1 VQRNGKTTKTLL
13 MKEPK
18 SAAMKLLAEID
29 ARLYVFMGLMEE
41 RLHLYKIA
49 RAVSFTGD
57 GYAYLLVAAV
67 LLIVSPEAG
76 LAVTLCG
83 FLAFAFEL
91 PTYAVLKKTFKRRR
105 PYLVVERLER
115 IHDPSDEFSFPSG
128 HTAGGFLMAYIV
140 SHFFP
145 GATLSMY
152 IWASSIGISRV
163 FLRVHFVSDIL
174 AGAALGTGFAI
185 FAISFLGY

>member
-1 VQRNGKTTKTLL
+1 MKSTT
-13 MKEPK
+13 MSEPK
-18 SAAMKLLAEID
+18 NAVMRLLAELD
-29 ARLYVFMGLMEE
+29 ARLYVFLGLVQE

-57 GYAYLLVAAV
+57 GYAYLLLAAV
-67 LLIVSPEAG
+67 LLVVSREAG

-105 PYLVVERLER
+105 PYLVVDRLER
-115 IHDPSDEFSFPSG
+115 IHNPSDEFSFPSG
-128 HTAGGFLMAYIV
+128 HTAGGFLMACVV
-140 SHFFP
+140 SHFVP
-145 GATLSMY
+145 AATVPMY
-152 IWASSIGISRV
+152 IWATSIGISRV

-174 AGAALGTGFAI
+174 AGAALGTAFAI
-185 FAISFLGY
+185 LAISLLGY

>member
-1 VQRNGKTTKTLL
+1 
-13 MKEPK
+13 MKSITMSEPK
-18 SAAMKLLAEID
+18 NAVMRLLAEID
-29 ARLYVFMGLMEE
+29 ARLYVFLGLIQE

-57 GYAYLLVAAV
+57 GYAYLLLAAV
-67 LLIVSPEAG
+67 LLMVSREAG

-105 PYLVVERLER
+105 PYLVVDRLER
-115 IHDPSDEFSFPSG
+115 IHNPSDEFSFPSG
-128 HTAGGFLMAYIV
+128 HTAGGFLMACVV
-140 SHFFP
+140 SHFVP
-145 GATLSMY
+145 AATVPMY
-152 IWASSIGISRV
+152 IWATSIGISRV

-174 AGAALGTGFAI
+174 AGAALGTAFAI
-185 FAISFLGY
+185 LAISLLGY

>member
-1 VQRNGKTTKTLL
+1 MKSTT
-13 MKEPK
+13 MNEPK
-18 SAAMKLLAEID
+18 STLMRLLAEVD
-29 ARLYVFMGLMEE
+29 ARLYVFLGLLQE

-57 GYAYLLVAAV
+57 GYAYLLLAAV
-67 LLIVSPEAG
+67 LLIVSPATG

-91 PTYAVLKKTFKRRR
+91 PTYALLKKTFKRRR
-105 PYLVVERLER
+105 PYLVVERLEA
-115 IHDPSDEFSFPSG
+115 IHNPPDEFSFPSG
-128 HTAGGFLMAYIV
+128 HTAGGFLMACIV

-145 GATLSMY
+145 AATLPMY

-163 FLRVHFVSDIL
+163 FLRVHFVSDII

-185 FAISFLGY
+185 LALSLLGY